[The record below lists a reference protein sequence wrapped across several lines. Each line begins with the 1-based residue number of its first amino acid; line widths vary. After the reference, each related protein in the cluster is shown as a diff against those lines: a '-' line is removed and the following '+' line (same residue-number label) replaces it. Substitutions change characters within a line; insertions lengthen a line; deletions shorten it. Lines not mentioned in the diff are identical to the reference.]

1 MADQVINPRTPDSDE
16 FDIPGPQ
23 QITIKLPGALK
34 SKYRVKKKDFIPA
47 PETFTD
53 NGETFSITWF
63 NTYELELTG
72 AKGKKKLKYD
82 LKMKKQGEYL
92 FLRDENGNITRLAY
106 GPTNAREGDEIS
118 VSLDIADPSSGWGTK
133 TG

>member
-1 MADQVINPRTPDSDE
+1 MADQIINPRNSDSDE

-34 SKYRVKKKDFIPA
+34 SKYKVKKKDFIPE
-47 PETFTD
+47 PETFSEDGDTY
-53 NGETFSITWF
+53 TITWF
-63 NTYELELTG
+63 NNYELELIG
-72 AKGKKKLKYD
+72 KAGKKKLKYD
-82 LKMKKQGEYL
+82 LKLKKKGEHL
-92 FLRDENGNITRLAY
+92 FLRDENGNITRLAFS
-106 GPTNAREGDEIS
+106 PANAGNGDDIS